1 MKNRLT
7 RRRKL
12 LIGAGCIF
20 AAAALTYF
28 GCPFASAAGVSYDV
42 LASGDHIFV
51 SQSTSWMAGS
61 ADLNAIPP
69 LQCAGEVLVGSHTT
83 KLMGS
88 GQYQATA
95 VLDATTTMIYQYQT
109 DADVTG
115 IYRDSLMV
123 DSFGSPWNE
132 EICGAMPEGVVG
144 ATAYCSM
151 AQVQS
156 LGMGDLSIRSQGAI
170 LQADIN
176 ASDSLVSQI
185 SIAGDGMGR
194 ITMQSINMAGIG
206 NSTGLGYTNR
216 IDDRVT
222 ASGHN
227 MQVGSRFQYESFANL
242 WPAELPEEAG

>member
-1 MKNRLT
+1 M
-7 RRRKL
+7 
-12 LIGAGCIF
+12 
-20 AAAALTYF
+20 
-28 GCPFASAAGVSYDV
+28 
-42 LASGDHIFV
+42 ASGDHIFV

-69 LQCAGEVLVGSHTT
+69 LQCAGEVLVGAHNT

-88 GQYQATA
+88 GQYQAAA

-109 DADVTG
+109 DAQVDG

-132 EICGAMPEGVVG
+132 MICGAMPEEEAG
-144 ATAYCSM
+144 ATSYCSM

-170 LQADIN
+170 LQADVN
-176 ASDSLVSQI
+176 VSDSLASQI

-194 ITMQSINMAGIG
+194 IIMQSMSMSGVG
-206 NSTGLGYTNR
+206 NTTGLGYTNR
-216 IDDRVT
+216 IDERVT
-222 ASGHN
+222 ALGRD
-227 MQVGSRFQYESFANL
+227 MQVASRFQYESFANL
-242 WPAELPEEAG
+242 WSEELPEETG